1 MPPSLHP
8 AHPSGWPSC
17 SARPNNGGCG
27 AQLEADDRGD
37 HARPNN
43 GGCGPGRAA
52 AALRNWYDA
61 GPGEDPLP
69 VRQGVEEL
77 IGWLSAVEDA
87 RPAAKTRSQAPR
99 E

>member
-17 SARPNNGGCG
+17 S
-27 AQLEADDRGD
+27 
-37 HARPNN
+37 ARPNN